1 MLTAYLVVTGLA
13 IAGNAFEAVAS
24 FTGATFMRDNATEV
38 GVPHSWLRPL
48 GVLKGLGALGLLIGA
63 AGVLGVPKLFGFLD
77 PRWIGVAAAAGLVL
91 FFVGAVVTHV
101 RAGVLYNIAFPGAFL
116 ALAVGSLVLV
126 LLV

>member
-48 GVLKGLGALGLLIGA
+48 GVLKGLGALGLLAGA
-63 AGVLGVPKLFGFLD
+63 AGVLGAPEVLGVE
-77 PRWIGVAAAAGLVL
+77 PRWIGIAAAAGLVL
-91 FFVGAVVTHV
+91 FFTGAVVTHV
-101 RAGVLYNIAFPGAFL
+101 RAGVLYKIAFPGAFL
-116 ALAVGSLVLV
+116 ALAAASLVLV